1 MVKYLYRPEDRYVA
15 YKRHTLQHA
24 KPGDELRVLAC
35 IHEQDNVTTALTL
48 LQASGHSHDSPIY
61 VYVLHLH
68 HLIGLT
74 DAVLHPHK
82 RHNEPSSSATALSES
97 DHIVNAFQQFEQQ
110 HSDGVWVLPYICI
123 SPYNT
128 MHDDV
133 CSLALDKKVTLVILP
148 FHKNVKADG
157 SIIFVNPAVQSVNVN
172 VLRYTPCSVA
182 ILVDHGISDCGKLL
196 QHVAVYF
203 LGGADDREAL
213 AYGSR
218 MAKRAAIRLT
228 VPQPLPPPLRHHRG
242 QKATY
247 ALLSSR
253 TCSSSS
259 RLEQSN
265 RWHPSPSTP
274 LLLLCYYFTRL
285 CPLLPDLISGSVP
298 SSRQPDRCPFFLP
311 CCCIVRCHRS
321 QPLPRSRDPLPLL
334 DSTLPHLP
342 IASSTN
348 KQQQT
353 RGLSTSS
360 GNDLADDAVQLR
372 LMASSLLPLLVKLA
386 KVPDRGRALDAG
398 TAPVLP
404 SRIGVNRLRGLA
416 NAATKALCLPAS
428 SSTSPAERTVV
439 RGGHPRQHT
448 ASTASF
454 LHRCPAAPATQPR
467 RRCPLP

>member
-228 VPQPLPPPLRHHRG
+228 VVRFLPPKVWREEG
-242 QKATY
+242 QE
-247 ALLSSR
+247 
-253 TCSSSS
+253 C
-259 RLEQSN
+259 
-265 RWHPSPSTP
+265 
-274 LLLLCYYFTRL
+274 
-285 CPLLPDLISGSVP
+285 
-298 SSRQPDRCPFFLP
+298 
-311 CCCIVRCHRS
+311 
-321 QPLPRSRDPLPLL
+321 
-334 DSTLPHLP
+334 
-342 IASSTN
+342 
-348 KQQQT
+348 
-353 RGLSTSS
+353 
-360 GNDLADDAVQLR
+360 
-372 LMASSLLPLLVKLA
+372 
-386 KVPDRGRALDAG
+386 
-398 TAPVLP
+398 
-404 SRIGVNRLRGLA
+404 
-416 NAATKALCLPAS
+416 
-428 SSTSPAERTVV
+428 
-439 RGGHPRQHT
+439 
-448 ASTASF
+448 
-454 LHRCPAAPATQPR
+454 
-467 RRCPLP
+467 